1 MKKLI
6 SKLLSGTLALMFVGQ
21 IMIYGDGSSQG
32 IAHAE
37 TIQQIKNDIQLS
49 KNADELAQEFDSAIE
64 GLGEVDYFSVNEN
77 KSKAVK
83 RHSQKQQA
91 D

>member
-1 MKKLI
+1 
-6 SKLLSGTLALMFVGQ
+6 MFVGQ

-32 IAHAE
+32 IVHAE
-37 TIQQIKNDIQLS
+37 TINQIKKDIQLS
-49 KNADELAQEFDSAIE
+49 KNADELAQEFDTAIE

-83 RHSQKQQA
+83 KLSLIHI
-91 D
+91 

>member
-32 IAHAE
+32 IVHAE
-37 TIQQIKNDIQLS
+37 TINQIKKDIQLS
-49 KNADELAQEFDSAIE
+49 KNADELAQEFDTAIE

-83 RHSQKQQA
+83 RHSRKQQA